1 MRAVRLGKSCRGSGG
16 LHDPL
21 PSEEQ
26 EVQVYSVWPQRPGM
40 EGQGAGCGSIQEV
53 HLKIQNCSKTGQ
65 AAMALLCSQPPS
77 TKSFKPI
84 TVAHF
89 NTLNTSPQACL
100 HNPREAQPLRYWG
113 AILKPRNPTAGVTA
127 VLLFQPQITAQRPLL
142 GLPPVPDPSSP
153 PSPTPHRALQGPGG
167 EESSEVGGPLH

>member
-1 MRAVRLGKSCRGSGG
+1 MATQRKEEAQGRAWPSQQEPPGGCRAPQQGQCALRGQDSGWTGLSSHPYEHQGMRAVRLGKSCRGSGG

-26 EVQVYSVWPQRPGM
+26 EVQVCSVWPQRPGM
-40 EGQGAGCGSIQEV
+40 EGQGTGCGSIQEV

-65 AAMALLCSQPPS
+65 AAMALLRSQPPS

-89 NTLNTSPQACL
+89 NTLNTSSQACL
-100 HNPREAQPLRYWG
+100 HNPREAQPL
-113 AILKPRNPTAGVTA
+113 
-127 VLLFQPQITAQRPLL
+127 
-142 GLPPVPDPSSP
+142 
-153 PSPTPHRALQGPGG
+153 
-167 EESSEVGGPLH
+167 